1 MAELFGFRI
10 ERSKG
15 NDGVVEPSFTPPS
28 PDDGT
33 IDVAGGGFWGQVQT
47 LTEEKDL
54 ILT

>member
-15 NDGVVEPSFTPPS
+15 NEGVVEPSFTPPS

-33 IDVAGGGFWGQVQT
+33 IDVAGGGF
-47 LTEEKDL
+47 L
-54 ILT
+54 